1 MVYTT
6 LPFIINMYNII
17 ILCYNYKENR
27 ATMIS
32 YKYCMYI
39 GTCINVKKKIYIY
52 IYYILMKLTTSISL
66 WTLFRKKYNKL

>member
-6 LPFIINMYNII
+6 LPFIINMYHII
-17 ILCYNYKENR
+17 ILCYNYKKNR

-32 YKYCMYI
+32 YKYFMYI

-52 IYYILMKLTTSISL
+52 IYTNEINYIYIIMDVI
-66 WTLFRKKYNKL
+66 

>member
-17 ILCYNYKENR
+17 ILCYNYKKNR

-32 YKYCMYI
+32 YKYFMYI
-39 GTCINVKKKIYIY
+39 GTCIIVKKNIYIY
-52 IYYILMKLTTSISL
+52 IYTNEINYIYIIMDVI
-66 WTLFRKKYNKL
+66 

>member
-17 ILCYNYKENR
+17 ILCYNYKKNR

-32 YKYCMYI
+32 YKYFMYI
-39 GTCINVKKKIYIY
+39 GTCINVKKKYIY
-52 IYYILMKLTTSISL
+52 IY
-66 WTLFRKKYNKL
+66 